1 MNVLLKSSR
10 IYLHLVNLFTTYPV
24 MYHIMLGIILTLTLS
39 NCYNPPNDAISQQE
53 RFIENHPTWKSQS
66 SEILNKP
73 VNNNINNISDIE
85 KISLVIMSIQD
96 IRKEIHNYNVEIKIQ
111 SHEKDVL
118 YCKKHF
124 GWEII
129 KAYWNPKID
138 GYDYIVSKHKK
149 F

>member
-1 MNVLLKSSR
+1 
-10 IYLHLVNLFTTYPV
+10 
-24 MYHIMLGIILTLTLS
+24 MYHIMLGIILILTLS

-53 RFIENHPTWKSQS
+53 RFIKNHPLWKSQS

-96 IRKEIHNYNVEIKIQ
+96 IRKEIHEYNKPIEIM

-129 KAYWNPKID
+129 RAYWNPKID